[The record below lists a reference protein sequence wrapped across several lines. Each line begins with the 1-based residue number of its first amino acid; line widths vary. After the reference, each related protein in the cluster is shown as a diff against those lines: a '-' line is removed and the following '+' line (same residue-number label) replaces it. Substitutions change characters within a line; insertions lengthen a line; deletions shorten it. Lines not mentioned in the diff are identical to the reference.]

1 MNRFV
6 HVFLL
11 VALVSLGVSASAA
24 PGPDGQLDTRHE
36 DHRSTLKI
44 VIEPQWSSIVGTTHE
59 GAARAFLTARAADF
73 GLPADLSNLVL
84 TDVQESLI
92 AQHFTFQQM
101 LAGVPVD
108 RAEVM
113 VSVAKGDG
121 HILRAFN
128 NSYPVSN
135 EAGATGFAS
144 LDLDAAYDAAW
155 RHVRAYGELR
165 SAPKGRLAYTPEGP
179 DFRLNWIVDLDLTGP
194 DGAWQVRVDA
204 QTGAVVD
211 LFDTRVERVKTAQN
225 SLTPAERIA
234 QYSGPLADRRLA
246 FAERAQRDREIADQL
261 QGLALN
267 RATGTGLV
275 FDPDPRTTLRNDNL
289 QDGSPAGSFTAA
301 YLTRTLQ
308 DISFDGSLYR
318 LTGPWVNIINWDPP
332 ATLPSTTADGN
343 WNRARGNNAFNDVMT
358 YFQLDQ
364 NQRYMQGLGFSGA
377 SAIQDVSIGADT
389 DGLNGADNSAYY
401 PSTNRLTFG
410 HGCVDDN
417 EDADVIL
424 HEYAH
429 AISYDINHSWAG
441 GDTGA
446 MGEGWGDYWA
456 GSYSYSTPNGPLY
469 RPNWIFSWDGHGTG
483 NPCWAGRIMNAF
495 GAQYV
500 HTTFYGAHVVIPGGY
515 QSDELW
521 STPLFQSLLTLV
533 EQNGQTRESLD
544 TIMLEAQF
552 GLGSGLK
559 MRDMANVIIATAREL
574 EPNGPHAEVL
584 IAKFLVH
591 NIIIAP
597 LPAIGVDGFEVVTE
611 PSGNGAADPGEAVD
625 LRVTLNNT
633 GLGGATAVSAVLSTS
648 TPGVTIDQASAS
660 FPDLPAGGFAAN
672 TADYAFTVNE
682 SVPCGTLISFTLQV
696 SYLNGSTPTTVA
708 RHGQLFVGVPVGA
721 YGTLTPY
728 RTLPDNDATSVV
740 TVMTI
745 SGTGATVSADFNLD
759 MNITHTYIG
768 DLIVYLQ
775 SPQGTLV
782 YLHLLSGGS
791 ADNIIGNYP
800 HTLTPAG
807 SLADFIGQPLDGN
820 WTLLVRDG
828 GAGGTGALN
837 YWSLYDL
844 TGVNCDVDLTGA
856 PDNLLPSRFALA
868 QNSPNPFNPAT
879 TISFAVPANAGLVT
893 LSIYDVSGR
902 KVNTLEQGNLPAGQ
916 YSRVWHG
923 RDDTGRQVSSGVYF
937 YKLSGAGFSQTR
949 KMVVLQ

>member
-6 HVFLL
+6 
-11 VALVSLGVSASAA
+11 LVSLLAVLVSFGVSASAA
-24 PGPDGQLDTRHE
+24 PGLDGQLDTRHE

-44 VIEPQWSSIVGTTHE
+44 VIEPLWPSIGGTTGE
-59 GAARAFLTARAADF
+59 GAARAFLEARAADF
-73 GLPADLSNLVL
+73 GLPADLANLVL
-84 TDVQESLI
+84 TREQESLI
-92 AQHFTFQQM
+92 ARHFTFQQM

-108 RAEVM
+108 GAEVV

-165 SAPKGRLAYTPEGP
+165 SAPTGRLVYTPEGP
-179 DFRLNWIVDLDLTGP
+179 DFRLNWVVDLDLTGP
-194 DGAWQVRVDA
+194 DGAWQARVDA

-211 LFDTRVERVKTAQN
+211 LLDTRLERLKTAQN
-225 SLTPAERIA
+225 SLTPAERVA
-234 QYSGPLADRRLA
+234 QYNGVVADRRLA
-246 FAERAQRDREIADQL
+246 FAERAQRDREIADQSQRSSL
-261 QGLALN
+261 S
-267 RATGTGLV
+267 RATGTGVV
-275 FDPDPRTTLRNDNL
+275 FDPDPRTTLRLDNL
-289 QDGSPAGSFTAA
+289 QDGSPASAFTAA
-301 YLTRTLQ
+301 YFTRTLQ
-308 DISFDGSLYR
+308 DIAFDGSVYR
-318 LTGPWVNIINWDPP
+318 LNGPWVNILNWDPP
-332 ATLPSTTADGN
+332 ATAPSTTPDGN
-343 WNRARGNNAFNDVMT
+343 WTRVRGLNAFNDAMT

-364 NQRYMQGLGFSGA
+364 NQRYMQALGFIGA
-377 SAIQDVSIGADT
+377 SGIQDVSIGADT

-401 PSTNRLTFG
+401 PGTNRLTFG

-424 HEYAH
+424 HEYGH
-429 AISYDINHSWAG
+429 AINHDINHSWTG

-469 RPNWIFSWDGHGTG
+469 RPNWIYSWDGHGTG
-483 NPCWAGRIMNAF
+483 NPCWMGRIMNAF

-500 HTTFYGAHVVIPGGY
+500 HSTYYAAHVVIPGGY

-521 STPLFQSLLTLV
+521 GTPLFQALLVLV
-533 EQNGQTRESLD
+533 EQNGQTRESVD
-544 TIMLEAQF
+544 TIMLESQF

-574 EPNGPHAEVL
+574 EPNGPHADVL
-584 IAKFLVH
+584 VAKFLVH
-591 NIIIAP
+591 NIILAP
-597 LPAIGVDGFEVVTE
+597 LPAVGVDGFEVITE
-611 PSGNGAADPGEAVD
+611 PSGNGAADPGEAVG

-633 GLGGATAVSAVLSTS
+633 GLAGVTAVSAVLSTS

-660 FPDLPAGGFAAN
+660 FPDLPAGGFGAN

-682 SVPCGTLISFTLQV
+682 SVACGTLINFTLQV
-696 SYLNGSTPTTVA
+696 SYTNGSTPTTVA

-728 RTLPDNDATSVV
+728 RTLPDNDNTSVV
-740 TVMTI
+740 SVMTI
-745 SGTGATVSADFNLD
+745 SGTGATVSADLNLD
-759 MNITHTYIG
+759 VSITHTYIG
-768 DLIVYLQ
+768 DIIMYLQ
-775 SPQGTLV
+775 SPHGTIV
-782 YLHLLSGGS
+782 FLHERSGGT

-807 SLADFIGQPLDGN
+807 SLSDFIGEPLDGN

-828 GAGGTGALN
+828 GTGGTGTVN
-837 YWSLYDL
+837 YWSLYDI
-844 TGVNCDVDLTGA
+844 TGVNCADDLTDA

-893 LSIYDVSGR
+893 LSIFDVSGR
-902 KVNTLEQGNLPAGQ
+902 KVHTIEQSSLPAGQ

-923 RDDTGRQVSSGVYF
+923 RDDSGRQVSSGVYF